1 MSDKPCFSVAVA
13 GLDAQHMRLI
23 EVVFRHIQYNRFAFR
38 LAAPHEEAVADVLIA
53 GVGDPAGREALE
65 RARARGCPAATIS
78 VTGPEGGAAGRH
90 AIEIGQLVRQLLPIL
105 NRVVE
110 LEGLDG
116 GPRRKRAAPLADGAI
131 DPGPPEARGDRARVL
146 VIDRDEAARA
156 RTWAALERLGFD
168 PDAATTATE
177 ALERLVMRP
186 ADVALLDPALPD
198 GDGLKLVRTIRR
210 EPEWRTLPIVVLSER
225 RSPLDVIRGAFAG
238 CSAYLAKPVDDEDLR
253 RTVERQLGGTDAAP
267 HRARRVRL
275 VDAPAAVAR

>member
-13 GLDAQHMRLI
+13 GLDAQHLRLI
-23 EVVFRHIQYNRFAFR
+23 EVVFRHIQYNRFAYR
-38 LAAPHEEAVADVLIA
+38 LAAPYEEAASDLLIA

-78 VTGPEGGAAGRH
+78 VIGPEGGAAGRH

-116 GPRRKRAAPLADGAI
+116 GPRRKRGAPPAVGSAD
-131 DPGPPEARGDRARVL
+131 PVVPEVRGERARVL
-146 VIDRDEAARA
+146 VIDRDETARA
-156 RTWAALERLGFD
+156 RTWAALDRLGFEA
-168 PDAATTATE
+168 DAAATAAE
-177 ALERLVMRP
+177 ALERLVIRP
-186 ADVALLDPALPD
+186 ADVALLDPALSD
-198 GDGLKLVRTIRR
+198 GDGLKLVRTIHR
-210 EPEWRTLPIVVLSER
+210 EPEWQALPIVVLSER

-253 RTVERQLGGTDAAP
+253 RTLVRQLGGADTAS
-267 HRARRVRL
+267 RRVRRTRL
-275 VDAPAAVAR
+275 VDAPAPAAR